1 MNEGHQEK
9 HLQVN
14 QTSGTGAPSLAP
26 HPTALLGCLGQAF
39 PRLVPCRFPR
49 KTGKRKGSRRTAGL
63 ERRSYLEASGEES
76 EDDLWF

>member
-39 PRLVPCRFPR
+39 PRLVPCRFPQEDWEEE
-49 KTGKRKGSRRTAGL
+49 GKQAHRWAGETKL
-63 ERRSYLEASGEES
+63 P
-76 EDDLWF
+76 